1 MHVFILV
8 TKQII
13 TSGLLVDSPRECR
26 QVSFQN
32 KSKTFSGCLP
42 LSSSTQQFAGVFAE
56 VFGGG
61 LGEEEGKVAF
71 GSGHAD
77 VEEAGFVGFL
87 GVFKFF
93 DVGDDDGVVLK
104 AFVALDGGELDLVGD
119 GLGALVDVVVF
130 EATYDGIFVFEKG

>member
-1 MHVFILV
+1 MNNAL
-8 TKQII
+8 T
-13 TSGLLVDSPRECR
+13 P
-26 QVSFQN
+26 
-32 KSKTFSGCLP
+32 
-42 LSSSTQQFAGVFAE
+42 SSTQQFAGVFLE
-56 VFGGG
+56 VLRGGF
-61 LGEEEGKVAF
+61 GEEESEVAF

-93 DVGDDDGVVLK
+93 DVGDDDGVVFE

-130 EATYDGIFVFEKG
+130 EATYDGFFVFEEG